1 MNVYLAGLLWVLGA
15 MIVAG
20 ALLIIVRKYVSEEH
34 RRASDEAAARVFTV
48 VAGLFAVLIAFVL
61 INQFTE
67 VNSARTGSYQEAAS
81 VVAVYWDADLLTPSA
96 RDEIRR
102 TVLTY
107 ANTVVNHEWP
117 AMHTG
122 QPIDARGVTQLNQI
136 HAAIASYVP

>member
-1 MNVYLAGLLWVLGA
+1 M
-15 MIVAG
+15 
-20 ALLIIVRKYVSEEH
+20 KK
-34 RRASDEAAARVFTV
+34 
-48 VAGLFAVLIAFVL
+48 LFAVLIAFVL

-107 ANTVVNHEWP
+107 RTCSRPMWW
-117 AMHTG
+117 T
-122 QPIDARGVTQLNQI
+122 PITSSSVSRTPME
-136 HAAIASYVP
+136 S